1 MTNPVERIA
10 NRLKEIID
18 KNGLNYLMDEPYET
32 YMLLVESKTADRRTA
47 GAILQLLVSGLLQKV
62 FSESDYE
69 TLSRSIQKECSLNK
83 KMADR
88 LAAILLSLYSGE
100 NKERWKTRDLE
111 GLNQFLSEE
120 FSCTWKGFAV
130 WDAGNGTVDCH
141 YEAKIKL
148 APTKAISE
156 DAKLAELIRK
166 NPFMKKEDVRDHFEK
181 RLRAELDYEFEEYC
195 TEDDYYQPVVE
206 DFGGNLEYCLEEWC
220 KENGFEFASCEGDGD
235 DDGYEPKFRKDWY

>member
-1 MTNPVERIA
+1 MTNSVERIA

-18 KNGLNYLMDEPYET
+18 KNGPNYLMDEPYEM

-47 GAILQLLVSGLLQKV
+47 GAILQLLVSDLLQKV

-88 LAAILLSLYSGE
+88 LAAILLSLYSGK

-120 FSCTWKGFAV
+120 FSFTWKGFAV

-141 YEAKIKL
+141 
-148 APTKAISE
+148 
-156 DAKLAELIRK
+156 
-166 NPFMKKEDVRDHFEK
+166 
-181 RLRAELDYEFEEYC
+181 
-195 TEDDYYQPVVE
+195 
-206 DFGGNLEYCLEEWC
+206 
-220 KENGFEFASCEGDGD
+220 
-235 DDGYEPKFRKDWY
+235 